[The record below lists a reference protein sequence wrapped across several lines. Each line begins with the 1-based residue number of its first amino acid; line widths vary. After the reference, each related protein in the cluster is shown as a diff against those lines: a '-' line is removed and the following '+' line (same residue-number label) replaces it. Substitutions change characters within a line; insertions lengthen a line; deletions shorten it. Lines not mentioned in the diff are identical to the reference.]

1 MASRTTKSQNEAM
14 ATLERS
20 DDVVTGERERR
31 LEDLAVSYRIFG
43 AMRWG
48 DLGDGHITARDPEH
62 TDCMWLLRY
71 GVPFDQATVDDL
83 VLVGPDGTLVDSDSE
98 INNTAHYIHRPLHDA
113 RPDIVAAAHTHT
125 PWGTPLSAERR
136 LIEPISQEACLFYGA
151 HSLFD
156 DEEIDIR
163 GLPGGERIAAALG
176 SNHSIILANH
186 GLLTVGTSVASA
198 VGAFVTM
205 ERAAEAQMKA
215 RNAIPISD
223 EAAETTFN
231 HMHSGPTFERI
242 FRFLAAKHVP
252 GCATSV

>member
-1 MASRTTKSQNEAM
+1 MAD
-14 ATLERS
+14 LELS
-20 DDVVTGERERR
+20 GDVAAEERCRR
-31 LEDLAVSYRIFG
+31 RGDLAVAYRIFG

-48 DLGDGHITARDPEH
+48 DLGDGHITARDPER

-71 GVPFDQATVDDL
+71 GVPFDRATVDDL
-83 VLVGPDGTLVDSDSE
+83 VLVGPDGTVVEGDSE
-98 INNTAHYIHRPLHDA
+98 INNTAHHIHRPLHDA

-136 LIEPISQEACLFYGA
+136 LIEPITQEACLFYGA

-163 GLPGGERIAAALG
+163 GLPGGERIAVALG
-176 SNHSIILANH
+176 TNQSIILANH
-186 GLLTVGTSVASA
+186 GLLTVGKSVAST

-223 EAAETTFN
+223 EAAEATFN
-231 HMHSGPTFERI
+231 HMHSGPTFERV

-252 GCATSV
+252 DRAVVGCAD